1 MPGDG
6 GHEKIT
12 AQYPYI
18 PFVYCIMAM
27 PDLNRKRFMQRY
39 LWKIVE
45 TKKDISK
52 S

>member
-18 PFVYCIMAM
+18 PLVYCNTAMAV
-27 PDLNRKRFMQRY
+27 LNRKRFMQRS

-45 TKKDISK
+45 TKKGITK
-52 S
+52 L